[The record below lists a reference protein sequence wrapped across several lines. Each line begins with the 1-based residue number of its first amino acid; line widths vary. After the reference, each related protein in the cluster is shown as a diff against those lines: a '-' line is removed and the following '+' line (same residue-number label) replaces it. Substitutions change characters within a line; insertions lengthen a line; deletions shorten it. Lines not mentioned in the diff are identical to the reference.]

1 MQMGAIRQQQPRPLS
16 QIDCLMQLKSG
27 FNTWSQNDFNQ
38 GTCYTPVTQGT
49 LGKSISPAPLH
60 PGKTAQSLF
69 WRGFF
74 PDADVAFKSLD
85 TSLRTANKLLGLV
98 AEEVILWPEV

>member
-1 MQMGAIRQQQPRPLS
+1 MTSIKALVTHQS
-16 QIDCLMQLKSG
+16 LKAL
-27 FNTWSQNDFNQ
+27 W
-38 GTCYTPVTQGT
+38 
-49 LGKSISPAPLH
+49 GKVFFLTPLH

-74 PDADVAFKSLD
+74 PNADVAFKSLD
-85 TSLRTANKLLGLV
+85 TSLHTANKLLGLV